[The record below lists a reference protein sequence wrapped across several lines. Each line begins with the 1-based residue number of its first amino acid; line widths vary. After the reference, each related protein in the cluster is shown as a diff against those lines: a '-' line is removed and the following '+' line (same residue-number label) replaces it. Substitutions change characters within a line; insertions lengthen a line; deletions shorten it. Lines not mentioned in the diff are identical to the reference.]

1 MMASDFVRR
10 RADSAPGNKSRFVF
24 FTVHKPLMTNLRP
37 SRLHFLP
44 KAVFSRDTI
53 VSAKKR
59 PDFKCKF
66 HQILR
71 PFLVPGVAT
80 KP

>member
-44 KAVFSRDTI
+44 ARFFARYHCFRLKET
-53 VSAKKR
+53 
-59 PDFKCKF
+59 
-66 HQILR
+66 
-71 PFLVPGVAT
+71 
-80 KP
+80 

>member
-44 KAVFSRDTI
+44 SPVFREIPLFPPKSDLI
-53 VSAKKR
+53 SNVNS
-59 PDFKCKF
+59 
-66 HQILR
+66 
-71 PFLVPGVAT
+71 T
-80 KP
+80 KS

>member
-53 VSAKKR
+53 VSA
-59 PDFKCKF
+59 
-66 HQILR
+66 
-71 PFLVPGVAT
+71 
-80 KP
+80 